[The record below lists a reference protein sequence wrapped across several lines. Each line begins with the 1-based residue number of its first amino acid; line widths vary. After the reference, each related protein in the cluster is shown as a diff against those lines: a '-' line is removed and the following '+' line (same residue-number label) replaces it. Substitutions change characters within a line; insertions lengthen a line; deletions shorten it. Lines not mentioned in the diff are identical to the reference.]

1 MRTLCLRNL
10 KIDSL
15 GMRCI
20 NEILCST
27 LIKEINPKNVPS
39 YEVIRVMGTLLKWR
53 LHNVPMK
60 NIYISKI
67 SIPRAFKGKIWHSYI
82 YGSNSSFSYLCKKN
96 LHMRTLWLTSGSYVL
111 TGYIMT
117 KNLNCC
123 NILVCLNITF
133 KK

>member
-39 YEVIRVMGTLLKWR
+39 YVVIRVMGTLWKSR

-60 NIYISKI
+60 NIY
-67 SIPRAFKGKIWHSYI
+67 FKYF
-82 YGSNSSFSYLCKKN
+82 NS
-96 LHMRTLWLTSGSYVL
+96 
-111 TGYIMT
+111 
-117 KNLNCC
+117 
-123 NILVCLNITF
+123 
-133 KK
+133 